1 MIQGQTHRK
10 SKKGQRALILEKIG
24 ANLQGDGTGNFMMLT
39 GTSFSWFFFG
49 IEWIDDHSGFFIA
62 LAAMISTLVTIWGA
76 FKANG
81 ARSDKH
87 E

>member
-10 SKKGQRALILEKIG
+10 SKKGKVLILEKIG
-24 ANLQGDGTGNFMMLT
+24 ENLQGYGTGNFMMLT

-62 LAAMISTLVTIWGA
+62 LAAMISTLVTVWGA
-76 FKANG
+76 IKANG
-81 ARSDKH
+81 ARSKNH